1 MKWLLNLVS
10 AHPITFTV
18 LACLLILYVVLSP
31 RFSPRIYS
39 SKLFFPDEHRGDMKA
54 LRGYGKYQN
63 AEISFLAKDNSKMR
77 GWLFTNN
84 ASKKIYL
91 VHQGNSGDIPRHMEI
106 IDLLLESG
114 ASVFIY
120 DPRGFGESAGK
131 PTIQHWLEDAE
142 SAYDVVNHQLHF
154 AAEQIIIFGIS
165 LGSAAAT
172 HLSTVRQACG
182 LILQSGFSSLEA
194 IAKEEVK
201 GLRIYPSFLFTH
213 PAFDNAR
220 ILSGSHPQLLLVH
233 GLKDDVIG
241 PDHTRTMYF
250 AASEPKSV
258 LYMKDS
264 NHTEVAPTDRP
275 KYLQTLKMFLA
286 SL

>member
-1 MKWLLNLVS
+1 M
-10 AHPITFTV
+10 
-18 LACLLILYVVLSP
+18 ILYVVLSP

-54 LRGYGKYQN
+54 LRSYGKYQN
-63 AEISFLAKDNSKMR
+63 AEIPFLAQDGFRMR
-77 GWLFTNN
+77 GWYFANT

-154 AAEQIIIFGIS
+154 TAEQIIIFGIS

-172 HLSTVRQACG
+172 HLSTVRPARG

-201 GLRIYPSFLFTH
+201 GLRIYPSFLFTR

-220 ILSGSHPQLLLVH
+220 ILSGSHPPLLLVH

-258 LYMKDS
+258 LYMQDS
-264 NHTEVAPTDRP
+264 NHTEVAVTDRP